1 VTLLLSFGEELLDCG
16 EDHAAGLPLQQFAEV
31 CPAFGLDRG
40 LADMF
45 AAPCEGVEE
54 LAVEVVLVGEDD
66 EVVPS
71 GVFEVEDL
79 REAVACPPRSPGT
92 RPGCRRSGSGGT
104 YGCSRRAMRR
114 WVR

>member
-1 VTLLLSFGEELLDCG
+1 MTLLLSFGEELLDCG
-16 EDHAAGLPLQQFAEV
+16 EDHTAGLPLQQFAEV

-54 LAVEVVLVGEDD
+54 LTV

-71 GVFEVEDL
+71 AVFEVEDL
-79 REAVACPPRSPGT
+79 REAVAGPPRSPGT